1 MKLSIK
7 QVMRGDI
14 RACLLVAA
22 VALCSAAAQA
32 GAGSGPCE
40 RGRNWW
46 HRRRGACLPCTR
58 CDPAR
63 LAVKYPCEVHRD
75 TVCQPLYEVRIFPFN
90 VRPRRKNDSHHSEQ
104 SSDYEYYEYSDYS
117 GEVTDKS
124 DDVIEW
130 DVQTST
136 LTLAVSGCVV
146 FFAVVLV
153 LSLYHARQWKV
164 LKQALKSD
172 VQDLSAKLKLMEAGE
187 SPVEP
192 ALPADHIYCNIN
204 VAKDALLGTDTTKK
218 GLVGNVY
225 TQEKPAS

>member
-1 MKLSIK
+1 
-7 QVMRGDI
+7 MRGDI

-32 GAGSGPCE
+32 GPGSGPCE

-146 FFAVVLV
+146 FFAVVLI

-164 LKQALKSD
+164 LKQALKS
-172 VQDLSAKLKLMEAGE
+172 G
-187 SPVEP
+187 
-192 ALPADHIYCNIN
+192 
-204 VAKDALLGTDTTKK
+204 
-218 GLVGNVY
+218 
-225 TQEKPAS
+225 